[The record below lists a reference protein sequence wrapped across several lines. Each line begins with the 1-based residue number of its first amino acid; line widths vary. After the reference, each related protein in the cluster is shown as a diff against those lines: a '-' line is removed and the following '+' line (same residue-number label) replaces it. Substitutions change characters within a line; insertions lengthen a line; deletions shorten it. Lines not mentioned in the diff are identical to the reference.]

1 MAKKKMCI
9 SGTKLK
15 MLARMVESSGVGGM
29 LKRTIAKQMGLGAI
43 AAARIADDEGP
54 AVRPAAPY
62 DALQARTAGKEL
74 KGGT

>member
-29 LKRTIAKQMGLGAI
+29 LKRTIAKQMGLNAI
-43 AAARIADDEGP
+43 AEARIADDEGP
-54 AVRPAAPY
+54 AMRPVASY
-62 DALQARTAGKEL
+62 DALRSGSAGTEQ
-74 KGGT
+74 KGGA

>member
-9 SGTKLK
+9 SGGKLK

-29 LKRTIAKQMGLGAI
+29 LKRTIAKQMGLSAI
-43 AAARIADDEGP
+43 AEARIADDESP

-62 DALQARTAGKEL
+62 DALKARGQ
-74 KGGT
+74 KGGM